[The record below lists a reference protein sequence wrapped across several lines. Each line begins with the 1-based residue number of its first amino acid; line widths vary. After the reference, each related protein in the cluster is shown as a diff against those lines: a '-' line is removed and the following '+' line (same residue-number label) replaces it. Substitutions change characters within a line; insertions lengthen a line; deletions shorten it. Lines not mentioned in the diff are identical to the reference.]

1 MTRRKKT
8 GWCIITPLLTA
19 ALATGAL
26 TGCRPLSDAVSASG
40 CEGTESR
47 LDKLRSY
54 GILDSL
60 PQGAAVPQG
69 FEDLDSGC
77 WEDSGEA
84 WLYAERT
91 YVFPGDG
98 DRADVTRHY
107 RAAAEREGWKLS
119 QSTRPSAKEDRPT
132 SLCFTRGAADT
143 STTLDVY
150 FLTEEILD
158 TEEREPGP
166 EFNSGAGYRVAVTAT
181 ADGSATSCSA

>member
-1 MTRRKKT
+1 MTPRKAAS
-8 GWCIITPLLTA
+8 WFATPLLTA

-26 TGCRPLSDAVSASG
+26 TGCRPLSDAVSASA

-47 LDKLRSY
+47 VDDLRSY

-60 PQGAAVPQG
+60 PQGAAVPRG

-91 YVFPGDG
+91 YVFPGDD

-107 RAAAEREGWKLS
+107 RAAAEREGWKPS
-119 QSTRPSAKEDRPT
+119 RTTQQSAKENGPT
-132 SLCFTRGAADT
+132 SLCFTRGTADDAT
-143 STTLDVY
+143 ILDVY

-158 TEEREPGP
+158 AEERETGP
-166 EFNSGAGYRVAVTAT
+166 EFDSGAGYRVAITST
-181 ADGSATSCSA
+181 ADGSATDCSA